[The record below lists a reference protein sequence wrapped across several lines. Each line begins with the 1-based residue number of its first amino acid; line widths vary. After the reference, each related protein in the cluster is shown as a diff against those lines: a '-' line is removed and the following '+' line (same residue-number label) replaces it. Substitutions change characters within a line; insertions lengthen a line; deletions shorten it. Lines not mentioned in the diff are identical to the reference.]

1 MSKIF
6 DDIKKGLEEAI
17 EYRKGNVKLRSST
30 YIIPNPPSNYKAKD
44 IKKIRERYK
53 YSQSYFA
60 KMLNVSIRTIESW
73 ESGKRSPSQVALRL
87 LELIDKNI
95 YRPQ

>member
-73 ESGKRSPSQVALRL
+73 ESGKRSPSQAALRL

>member
-1 MSKIF
+1 MTKIF
-6 DDIKKGLEEAI
+6 KDIKAGLEEAI

-30 YIIPNPPSNYKAKD
+30 YAIPESPLHYKAKD
-44 IKKIRERYK
+44 IKKIRERHK

-60 KMLNVSIRTIESW
+60 KMLNVSVRTVESW

-95 YRPQ
+95 YRPK